1 MSPCEQWID
10 TSWFTWRIKKSS
22 QGADAYIS
30 TPLGR
35 GIATEL
41 YTFYEH
47 EIVRRVESE
56 SESDIEQNSLKFC
69 VDESLAWQGNVMMTR
84 KKESARFMH

>member
-1 MSPCEQWID
+1 MHL
-10 TSWFTWRIKKSS
+10 THKKSS

-30 TPLGR
+30 TSLGR
-35 GIATEL
+35 GIATEV
-41 YTFYEH
+41 YTFKTH
-47 EIVRRVESE
+47 EIVRRVESDCDF
-56 SESDIEQNSLKFC
+56 DIEHNSLKFC